1 MKNNGYRKIPDGIKG
16 ITSVMN
22 LFFDGIEKS
31 LRKFKQYS
39 QSIKCI
45 NKAVCEYIKYIVKER
60 RHEMPIETAVEIFS
74 EIYNRV
80 FKDGELLDYLISE
93 GVFSKNIFQN
103 KVGKYEECIYFT
115 YERFENILQAE
126 YLINELQLDDKSLE
140 EYIRSIE
147 SLYMVGGLLES
158 LAILLPERQGIE
170 LYDLFPKL
178 RNNAAIVN
186 AVLSSLIWRDENTI
200 DSDLDAYFYE
210 FMINSDTVLFEL
222 SWRFL
227 LIRETTIM
235 QIIFI
240 KCFYQCSYPIGTP
253 CGYLYY
259 IVFIIVEII

>member
-1 MKNNGYRKIPDGIKG
+1 M
-16 ITSVMN
+16 
-22 LFFDGIEKS
+22 
-31 LRKFKQYS
+31 
-39 QSIKCI
+39 
-45 NKAVCEYIKYIVKER
+45 
-60 RHEMPIETAVEIFS
+60 
-74 EIYNRV
+74 

-210 FMINSDTVLFEL
+210 FMEDDQFRYRFIRTIMEISFNSGNYYNADYLHKMLLSMQLPDRDAMWVPILYRIYNSRDNIIEETINWVWDESNEVYIDEKSVELGATLL
-222 SWRFL
+222 SWFWQVPIDNYAILRQKPSYNFC
-227 LIRETTIM
+227 
-235 QIIFI
+235 IIE
-240 KCFYQCSYPIGTP
+240 CR
-253 CGYLYY
+253 YLYR
-259 IVFIIVEII
+259 FWRSSPR

>member
-1 MKNNGYRKIPDGIKG
+1 M
-16 ITSVMN
+16 
-22 LFFDGIEKS
+22 
-31 LRKFKQYS
+31 
-39 QSIKCI
+39 
-45 NKAVCEYIKYIVKER
+45 
-60 RHEMPIETAVEIFS
+60 
-74 EIYNRV
+74 
-80 FKDGELLDYLISE
+80 DYLISE

-210 FMINSDTVLFEL
+210 FMEDDQFRY
-222 SWRFL
+222 RF
-227 LIRETTIM
+227 IRTIM
-235 QIIFI
+235 EISFNSGNYYNADYLHKMLLSMQLPDRDAMWVPILYRIYNSRDNIIEETI
-240 KCFYQCSYPIGTP
+240 YWVWDESNEV
-253 CGYLYY
+253 Y
-259 IVFIIVEII
+259 IDEKSVELGAT